1 MTSYPSLIPESQKW
15 ASIIAQSAEM
25 HPLPKIPGFATK
37 AIHEG
42 QEAEAIHGSLN
53 VPIYFSSTF
62 KQPSPGVLTS
72 KFDYGRAG
80 NPTTDALN
88 TCFAAIE
95 EGKYGLTFSS
105 GCAATSAII
114 MTMSAGDHII
124 TIDDVYG
131 GTNRMLN
138 KIFKRFAIEVSMI
151 DLTVENLLSE
161 IKPNTK
167 ILWIESP
174 TNPTMKITD
183 IQAICK
189 LAKSKGIITV
199 VDSTFSSPYLQTP
212 LLLGA
217 DMVMH
222 SCTKYL
228 SGHSDVIAGM
238 MVTNDIELYKKVYF
252 NLLSLGGC
260 ISPFDS
266 YILLRSLKTLKVRM
280 REHCKNGSAV
290 AVYLLGHPKVA
301 KVYYPGFKNHPN
313 YEVAVKQMRH
323 PGAMISFELKGDFD
337 SARLFIKSLKVFIL
351 AESLGGVESLVES
364 PALMTHMSVPIEQRE
379 KLGIS
384 NTLIRISV
392 GIEEVEDLLDDLENA
407 LEMI

>member
-1 MTSYPSLIPESQKW
+1 MLKSQKW
-15 ASIIAQSAEM
+15 VSMIAKSAEM
-25 HPLPKIPGFATK
+25 HPVPEYLSFATK

-42 QEAEAIHGSLN
+42 QESEAIHGSLN

-62 KQPSPGVLTS
+62 KQSSPGVLTS

-80 NPTTDALN
+80 NPTTEALN

-95 EGKYGLTFSS
+95 GGKYGLTFAS

-151 DLTVENLLSE
+151 DLTIENLLSE
-161 IKPNTK
+161 IKANTK

-189 LAKSKGIITV
+189 VAKSKGIITV
-199 VDSTFSSPYLQTP
+199 VDGTFSSPYLQTP

-238 MVTNDIELYKKVYF
+238 VVTNDVELYKKVYF

-290 AVYLLGHPKVA
+290 AVYLHGHPKVA

-337 SARLFIKSLKVFIL
+337 STRLFIKSLKVFIL

-364 PALMTHMSVPIEQRE
+364 PALMTHLSVPVEQRE

-392 GIEEVEDLLDDLENA
+392 GIEDVEDLLDDLENA